1 MSHPPAKDNAMS
13 AYVIADVKVTDPA
26 GYEPYR
32 PLAAASIA
40 RFGGRFLVRGG
51 AATLFE
57 GTPAPE
63 RIVVIEFPDA
73 ETARRWYHSE
83 EYQHAVRIRQ
93 ANSTG
98 RVILVEGAA
107 Q

>member
-1 MSHPPAKDNAMS
+1 MP
-13 AYVIADVKVTDPA
+13 AYVIADVDVTNPA

-40 RFGGRFLVRGG
+40 RFGGRFAVRGG
-51 AATLFE
+51 KAELLE
-57 GTPAPE
+57 GGPAPN

-73 ETARRWYHSE
+73 DTARRWYFSD
-83 EYQHAVRIRQ
+83 EYQQALKIRQ

-98 RVILVEGAA
+98 RLILVEGVA
-107 Q
+107 